1 MLCVLP
7 VHDDLVNSDLSVLW
21 LSEQLL
27 RHPEQWPKYHPAMQR
42 KHNPMSQP
50 RVSNRTRIRSCHEE
64 LGRLDRDLH
73 LQSSQSNEANC
84 LELTPAVQWEFLPP
98 PIMSQRL
105 KARDMLNVYV
115 CI

>member
-7 VHDDLVNSDLSVLW
+7 VQEIKVNSDLCVLW

-50 RVSNRTRIRSCHEE
+50 RVSSRTRIRSCHEE
-64 LGRLDRDLH
+64 HGRLDRDLH
-73 LQSSQSNEANC
+73 LQSSRTDES
-84 LELTPAVQWEFLPP
+84 
-98 PIMSQRL
+98 
-105 KARDMLNVYV
+105 
-115 CI
+115 